1 MSEEIKYLKKT
12 NFAKQLKE
20 LSAKL
25 QGKRVFIYGA
35 GLLFQIAYKKYDFSC
50 LNIIGIS
57 DMKFEETCDF
67 MGIKAVKPDDIAS
80 LNPDVILVSIKEYK
94 SLVKK
99 FTNQFPEIEVLPLI
113 KKPEIPA
120 FLRRNI
126 NHNFWIESHGL
137 HGKKPKNLSAIKK
150 LSMKL
155 DYLFGKIDIPQLEF
169 NLTTKCTLRCK
180 HCSNF
185 IPQLQGN
192 EHCPISIEEFK
203 LQLTNLLKS
212 ANKIRNLLLL
222 GGEPL
227 LVKNLE
233 EYLEFAASKNK
244 VEKVWIVT
252 NGTLLLSD
260 KLIETAKKYR
270 NKTVIWL
277 SNYSKNEEL
286 KSKLKHDKILQQIK
300 DAQLDYDYV
309 EDLNWGYTSPIGT
322 EKLRDDSKEYFREC
336 SNNCV
341 AVFGGKIYVCPR
353 AGVFDLKGIYT
364 PAESETI
371 DLNKTV
377 TKKQLKDFYSKESF
391 SACNYCTVIED
402 RAKGK
407 VIPALQI
414 D

>member
-20 LSAKL
+20 LTAKFN
-25 QGKRVFIYGA
+25 GKRVFIYGA
-35 GLLFQIAYKKYDFSC
+35 GLLFQVAYKKYDFSGMD
-50 LNIIGIS
+50 IVGIS
-57 DMKFEETCDF
+57 DMKFEETSEF
-67 MGIKAVKPDDIAS
+67 MGLKAVKPDDIAAC
-80 LNPDVILVSIKEYK
+80 NPDVILISIKEYK
-94 SLVKK
+94 SLVKR

-120 FLRRNI
+120 FVRRNI
-126 NHNFWIESHGL
+126 NHNLWIETNGL
-137 HGKKPKNLSAIKK
+137 HGKKLAKPSLIKNL
-150 LSMKL
+150 LMKL
-155 DYLFGKIDIPQLEF
+155 GYKLGKIDIPQIEF
-169 NLTTKCTLRCK
+169 NITTKCSLRCK

-185 IPQLQGN
+185 IPQLQGD

-203 LQLTNLLKS
+203 SQLNNLLKPV
-212 ANKIRNLLLL
+212 NKVKNLLLL

-227 LVKNLE
+227 LVKNIE
-233 EYLEFAASKNK
+233 EYLEFAVSKNK

-252 NGTLLLSD
+252 NGTLLLSE

-286 KSKLKHDKILQQIK
+286 KPKLKHDKILEQLK
-300 DAQLDYDYV
+300 NANLDYDYV
-309 EDLNWGYTSPIGT
+309 KDLNWGYTSPIGRN
-322 EKLRDDSKEYFREC
+322 ELRKNSKEYFQEC

-341 AVFGGKIYVCPR
+341 AVFGGKVYVCPR

-364 PAESETI
+364 PQDSETI
-371 DLNKTV
+371 DLNQKV
-377 TKKQLKDFYSKESF
+377 SKKQLKEFYSKESF
-391 SACNYCTVIED
+391 SACNYCTIVED
-402 RAKGK
+402 RCEGK